1 MLRVNIDSMS
11 DMELAEH
18 ITVFIEKR
26 DKRQQKAKEYVWKA
40 VVDAIKNYC
49 DNFGSITVSD
59 YDQSIDILP
68 FRMDF
73 SSLGE
78 IECKESY

>member
-1 MLRVNIDSMS
+1 MS

-18 ITVFIEKR
+18 ITAFIEKR
-26 DKRQQKAKEYVWKA
+26 DKRQQKAKEYAWKA

-59 YDQSIDILP
+59 YD
-68 FRMDF
+68 
-73 SSLGE
+73 
-78 IECKESY
+78 